1 MTYSCII
8 VCLKRTFKRV
18 KDAMVNNG
26 QLLLLDTTY
35 KATLATVEM
44 RFSPQSI
51 SAYELAAS

>member
-1 MTYSCII
+1 
-8 VCLKRTFKRV
+8 
-18 KDAMVNNG
+18 MVNNG

-51 SAYELAAS
+51 STYELAASWNVTEP